1 MACGFESRPGHQ
13 TYIQGFRQVGKAS
26 DFDSDM
32 RWFESINP
40 YQNLGLKVFMDA
52 YMPVTHEEG
61 DRYPLGPPRI
71 MENWLSGRRQRFAKP
86 PIGR

>member
-1 MACGFESRPGHQ
+1 MVYIEDLKSSAVMACGFESRPGHQ

-61 DRYPLGPPRI
+61 DRYPLGPPI
-71 MENWLSGRRQRFAKP
+71 LQWCC
-86 PIGR
+86 